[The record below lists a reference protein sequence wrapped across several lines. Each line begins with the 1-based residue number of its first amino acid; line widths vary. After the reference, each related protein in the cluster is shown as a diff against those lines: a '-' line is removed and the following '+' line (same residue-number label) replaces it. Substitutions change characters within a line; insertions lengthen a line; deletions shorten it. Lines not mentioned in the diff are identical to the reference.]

1 VKILLFGATGLAGG
15 GVLRAC
21 LDAPDV
27 SEVRAVVRR
36 SAGVRVAKLREIIHD
51 NYLDYSA
58 LADAFAGVD
67 ACYFCLGVSVTQVP
81 DEADRPYL
89 RLCTCLTHAS
99 TSGCMGPFVAA

>member
-1 VKILLFGATGLAGG
+1 MQILLFGATGLAGG

-36 SAGVRVAKLREIIHD
+36 ATGVRDPKLREIIHD

-58 LADAFAGVD
+58 IADAFAGVD
-67 ACYFCLGVSVTQVP
+67 ACFFCLGVSVSQVP
-81 DEADRPYL
+81 LEADYRRIHQQFPTAAATLL
-89 RLCTCLTHAS
+89 RAQS
-99 TSGCMGPFVAA
+99 PA

>member
-1 VKILLFGATGLAGG
+1 MKILLFGATGLAGG

-27 SEVRAVVRR
+27 TLA
-36 SAGVRVAKLREIIHD
+36 
-51 NYLDYSA
+51 LD
-58 LADAFAGVD
+58 GPP
-67 ACYFCLGVSVTQVP
+67 YF
-81 DEADRPYL
+81 

>member
-1 VKILLFGATGLAGG
+1 MKILLFGATGLAGG

-21 LDAPDV
+21 LDAPDD
-27 SEVRAVVRR
+27 
-36 SAGVRVAKLREIIHD
+36 D

-58 LADAFAGVD
+58 IADAFAGVD